1 MAFLNIYTLYL
12 YHVIIYISTNLITQ
26 TQCKIYWL
34 LPKSKCIINRIE
46 VKNKKK
52 VENADF
58 CSTEEPTC

>member
-52 VENADF
+52 
-58 CSTEEPTC
+58 S